1 MSINP
6 RIGALKELGTS
17 VWLDDLSTD
26 LLESGAVDDF
36 INETGVV
43 GLTTNPSIF
52 EKSITTSSTYDATI
66 AKCAAAGENASE
78 ATFSLICKDVD
89 EACEKFLPVWEASG
103 GVDGRVSIE
112 VEPGFAHDT
121 ANTVEQARALWK
133 RLDRPNLLIKVPA
146 TAAGIPAIKQLI
158 SEGIS
163 VNATL
168 IFSVE
173 CYEAVMNAYIEG
185 LREAKDKGLDISKIV
200 SVASVFVSRLDGVV
214 DKQLTE
220 VGTEEALALRGKAG
234 IANSRLAYDVF
245 VKAHAEGGKFD
256 DLAAAG
262 GHPQRLLWA
271 STSVKNPDYPDTL
284 YVVELAGPDTVNTI
298 PQKTLKAMADHG
310 EVKGDTLTGTG
321 EEAAAVW
328 QAIKNQGI
336 DLNAVVQMLEDQGV
350 ASFIESWKNLVA
362 SVESRMKED

>member
-6 RIGALKELGTS
+6 RIAALKEVGTS

-26 LLESGAVDDF
+26 LLESGAVDDY

-52 EKSITTSSTYDATI
+52 ENSITNSSTYDATI
-66 AKCAAAGENASE
+66 AKCAADGENASE

-89 EACEKFLPVWEASG
+89 EACEKFLPVWEASD

-121 ANTVEQARALWK
+121 ENTIKQARELWE
-133 RLDRPNLLIKVPA
+133 RIDRPNLLIKVPA
-146 TAAGIPAIKQLI
+146 TKAGIPAIKQLT
-158 SEGIS
+158 SEGIC

-173 CYEAVMNAYIEG
+173 CYEDVMNAYNEG
-185 LREAKDKGLDISKIV
+185 LRVAKDNGLDISKIV

-214 DKQLTE
+214 DKKLDD
-220 VGTEEALALRGKAG
+220 VGTDEALALRGKAG
-234 IANSRLAYDVF
+234 IANSRLAYAVF
-245 VKAHAEGGKFD
+245 EKAYAEGGDFD
-256 DLAAAG
+256 DLRAAG
-262 GHPQRLLWA
+262 GRPQRPLWA
-271 STSVKNPDYPDTL
+271 STSVKNPAYPDTL
-284 YVVELAGPDTVNTI
+284 YVTELAGPQTVNTI
-298 PQKTLKAMADHG
+298 PQKTLQAMADHG

-321 EEAAAVW
+321 EESAAVW
-328 QAIKNQGI
+328 KAIEDQGI
-336 DLNAVVQMLEDQGV
+336 DLDAVVQMLEEQGV
-350 ASFIESWKNLVA
+350 SSFIESWKNLVA

>member
-1 MSINP
+1 M
-6 RIGALKELGTS
+6 
-17 VWLDDLSTD
+17 
-26 LLESGAVDDF
+26 
-36 INETGVV
+36 
-43 GLTTNPSIF
+43 
-52 EKSITTSSTYDATI
+52 
-66 AKCAAAGENASE
+66 
-78 ATFSLICKDVD
+78 
-89 EACEKFLPVWEASG
+89 
-103 GVDGRVSIE
+103 
-112 VEPGFAHDT
+112 
-121 ANTVEQARALWK
+121 WK

-245 VKAHAEGGKFD
+245 VKAHAEGGKFE